1 MSNRPK
7 RLPNYFLDAWEQTM
21 YCLKYIDDAARQA
34 SETAIKA
41 GHPEYAQIANDIRTR
56 AIDAKSLMN
65 QARTGDYEI

>member
-1 MSNRPK
+1 
-7 RLPNYFLDAWEQTM
+7 M